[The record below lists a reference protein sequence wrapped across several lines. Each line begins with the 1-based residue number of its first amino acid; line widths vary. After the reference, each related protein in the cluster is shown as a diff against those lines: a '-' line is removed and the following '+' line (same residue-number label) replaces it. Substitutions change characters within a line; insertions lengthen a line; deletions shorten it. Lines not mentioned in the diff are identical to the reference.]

1 MAEKVTLAA
10 SPRTERGKGAARKA
24 RAQQQIPAVI
34 YGRGREPQSLV
45 LDAKAL
51 DLALQGIDPS
61 STLIDLTVDGKPVK
75 TLIREI
81 QRHPV
86 RYEIMH
92 VDFFEIHAGELIKL
106 SVAVHLTGI
115 PDGVRNGG
123 GVLDQVTREV
133 ELEVTPDAI
142 PDRIELDVTDLAM
155 AQSLHVS
162 DLDIPNAKL
171 LTDPGNTLCTVVPP
185 RVEEVETP
193 VAEEE
198 AAEAEEP
205 ELIRKPKPEEGE
217 EGETEGDDEAKS

>member
-1 MAEKVTLAA
+1 MTTQDQVTLEARPRTALGRKNRALRRAGFTPIHVYGHGEGPLALQSVAHDLAVTLAHVGHTA
-10 SPRTERGKGAARKA
+10 P
-24 RAQQQIPAVI
+24 
-34 YGRGREPQSLV
+34 
-45 LDAKAL
+45 
-51 DLALQGIDPS
+51 
-61 STLIDLTVDGKPVK
+61 LTVRVEGGDEHFVMV
-75 TLIREI
+75 REI

-155 AQSLHVS
+155 AQSLHVG

-185 RVEEVETP
+185 RVEEVEAP

-205 ELIRKPKPEEGE
+205 ELIRKPKPEDGE
-217 EGETEGDDEAKS
+217 EGETEAGDALK

>member
-123 GVLDQVTREV
+123 GVLDQVTREAR
-133 ELEVTPDAI
+133 EARTPCA
-142 PDRIELDVTDLAM
+142 
-155 AQSLHVS
+155 S
-162 DLDIPNAKL
+162 
-171 LTDPGNTLCTVVPP
+171 
-185 RVEEVETP
+185 
-193 VAEEE
+193 
-198 AAEAEEP
+198 
-205 ELIRKPKPEEGE
+205 PEETCPE
-217 EGETEGDDEAKS
+217 QPDLRFARR